1 MNFNKNPAKFGK
13 QQLTAI
19 AAILIVGTGAA
30 AYILNGGKSKPEG
43 DGHGHEQ
50 HSEAKEHADGEHHGA
65 KAADAHDH
73 DKGHADDEH
82 HEKAPGK
89 GPHGGSLFA
98 DGDASVEVALSE
110 VGGEPHFQVWG
121 FNKNQ
126 PVAANQMKIIATL
139 TRADGERMDVSF
151 GTVGAEL
158 KSWQAIEEPHVFD
171 AAFVATMGQQTVRF
185 TFSREEGKIELND
198 AQIKAAGISI
208 ATSAPARIKSSMQL
222 PGEIRFNEDRTAHVV
237 PRVAGVVES
246 VAANLGQPVK
256 KGQLLAVIAS
266 STVSEQRSEF
276 LSAQKR
282 LALAKTTFDR
292 EKKLWEEKISAEQ
305 DYLQAQ
311 QALREAEIA
320 VANSQQKL
328 VALGAIPSATTGLN
342 RYELR
347 APFDGVIVEKH
358 IAMGE
363 SVKEDAQVF
372 TVSDL
377 SSVWTEISVPARDLP
392 LVRVGETV
400 SIKAFAF
407 DSKAA
412 GKVAYV
418 GALIGEQTRT
428 ALARVTLANPQGVWR
443 PGLFVNV
450 ELTAAENEVPVS
462 VSADAIQTLAD
473 KPVIFLK
480 VKGGFVAQ
488 PVETGRSDGKLTE
501 VVKGLKAGASYAA
514 AGSFVVKSELG
525 KASAEHSH

>member
-139 TRADGERMDVSF
+139 TCADGERMDVSL

-185 TFSREEGKIELND
+185 TFSREEGKIELERCSD
-198 AQIKAAGISI
+198 CSGRHQHRHQRSSAHQVFHAI
-208 ATSAPARIKSSMQL
+208 AWRDPVQRRSHGPCGAP
-222 PGEIRFNEDRTAHVV
+222 
-237 PRVAGVVES
+237 
-246 VAANLGQPVK
+246 
-256 KGQLLAVIAS
+256 LLA
-266 STVSEQRSEF
+266 
-276 LSAQKR
+276 
-282 LALAKTTFDR
+282 
-292 EKKLWEEKISAEQ
+292 W
-305 DYLQAQ
+305 
-311 QALREAEIA
+311 
-320 VANSQQKL
+320 
-328 VALGAIPSATTGLN
+328 
-342 RYELR
+342 
-347 APFDGVIVEKH
+347 
-358 IAMGE
+358 
-363 SVKEDAQVF
+363 
-372 TVSDL
+372 
-377 SSVWTEISVPARDLP
+377 W
-392 LVRVGETV
+392 
-400 SIKAFAF
+400 KA
-407 DSKAA
+407 
-412 GKVAYV
+412 
-418 GALIGEQTRT
+418 
-428 ALARVTLANPQGVWR
+428 WR
-443 PGLFVNV
+443 PIWVN
-450 ELTAAENEVPVS
+450 L
-462 VSADAIQTLAD
+462 
-473 KPVIFLK
+473 
-480 VKGGFVAQ
+480 
-488 PVETGRSDGKLTE
+488 
-501 VVKGLKAGASYAA
+501 
-514 AGSFVVKSELG
+514 
-525 KASAEHSH
+525 